1 MLYYCTPIVRKSQP
15 DSVLSS
21 KINKNMYTNQKLPQ
35 RTKWNDLLNQIMLQ
49 VEYKFINRINTQSG
63 TSHETIPKQNLY
75 PYFVIANTITIPK
88 TKIATPVQLVKN
100 NVEII

>member
-15 DSVLSS
+15 GSVLSS

-35 RTKWNDLLNQIMLQ
+35 RTKWNDLLNQIMVQ

-63 TSHETIPKQNLY
+63 T
-75 PYFVIANTITIPK
+75 
-88 TKIATPVQLVKN
+88 
-100 NVEII
+100 